1 LHVDIEHTKRVHAAV
16 KELPNEETAA
26 VDAALAQL
34 AGTFGRPHV
43 HAGTSIRGLRPPIYE
58 FRATRALRVVFLHRG
73 SLLKVDF
80 VGTHAEV
87 ATYLRNAR

>member
-1 LHVDIEHTKRVHAAV
+1 VDIELTKRFLAAV
-16 KELPNEETAA
+16 KKLPDEDAAA

-34 AGTFGRPHV
+34 SGTFGRPHV

-58 FRATRALRVVFLHRG
+58 LRATRVLRVVFLHRG

-87 ATYLRNAR
+87 AAYLRNAR